1 MASVGHDQL
10 ITMESTGANSVPQT
24 AQKRANVSLHG
35 ELSYDSSR
43 IRCESPPMIMISMF
57 LSRPNDSYK
66 CSSVRGGAESSAS
79 DSRKEDLM
87 ESMFFDVES
96 LSSRTPSTRSDT
108 GAQLNDAFEID
119 LETTPKEL
127 MSSSEDV
134 NSVDAIVQQDES
146 PLPSLHSDSE
156 SSVLSLHDNGELYEE
171 TNDSGVETSPGSSD
185 KQSQHSP
192 TLISPSVTD
201 NDACVDLA
209 EEPKPGPSRENH
221 CGSTQ
226 EKQSVCRVI
235 LDDDQDIV
243 ECWWYS
249 HVKYAVLMCVLSIQ
263 VVEY

>member
-1 MASVGHDQL
+1 
-10 ITMESTGANSVPQT
+10 
-24 AQKRANVSLHG
+24 
-35 ELSYDSSR
+35 
-43 IRCESPPMIMISMF
+43 
-57 LSRPNDSYK
+57 
-66 CSSVRGGAESSAS
+66 
-79 DSRKEDLM
+79 
-87 ESMFFDVES
+87 MFFDVES

-209 EEPKPGPSRENH
+209 EEPKPGPSQENH
-221 CGSTQ
+221 CGSIQ
-226 EKQSVCRVI
+226 EKPSVCRVI

-249 HVKYAVLMCVLSIQ
+249 HVKYEVLMCVLSTSSWILMFKENALRKKEY
-263 VVEY
+263 VESNPILNTSSVWRRWRIAYLNEVSTPECLCEKCSRFLWCFTSVLSLAIYKILVDTKVNWCLTNQTWLTIWG